1 MLHWLETIK
10 RWIRPGRRARPRPL
24 SPGAALKVARQI
36 QMTDE
41 AEYTCGEVHRLLDQ
55 FAEAVLRGGDTAGL
69 MPLVQKHLDMCQDCR
84 EEFEALLRILRAPT
98 SDAPAGSAV

>member
-10 RWIRPGRRARPRPL
+10 HWIQPGDRARPRPL
-24 SPGAALKVARQI
+24 PPGAAQKVARQI
-36 QMTDE
+36 DMTDE
-41 AEYTCGEVHRLLDQ
+41 VEYTCDDVHRLLDQ
-55 FAEAVLRGGDTAGL
+55 FSEAVLRGENTARL

-98 SDAPAGSAV
+98 SGASPV